1 MSSIH
6 FSLSWPGTM
15 SSVLSLKKQ
24 FEWENK
30 ETHFKNANMDL
41 SSFWNFRSILRG
53 CCESKTGHDDKANDN
68 SHMQTAKFPDS
79 MVFTGSAEFWDN
91 KLKIMIRVSAPR
103 DWDCNQIRNPWAK
116 TRCRKSVT
124 TQLWLTE
131 RILIASSLFSPI
143 LEACRQQ
150 RRENAWDRWTHPL

>member
-41 SSFWNFRSILRG
+41 SSF
-53 CCESKTGHDDKANDN
+53 
-68 SHMQTAKFPDS
+68 
-79 MVFTGSAEFWDN
+79 
-91 KLKIMIRVSAPR
+91 
-103 DWDCNQIRNPWAK
+103 
-116 TRCRKSVT
+116 
-124 TQLWLTE
+124 
-131 RILIASSLFSPI
+131 
-143 LEACRQQ
+143 
-150 RRENAWDRWTHPL
+150 